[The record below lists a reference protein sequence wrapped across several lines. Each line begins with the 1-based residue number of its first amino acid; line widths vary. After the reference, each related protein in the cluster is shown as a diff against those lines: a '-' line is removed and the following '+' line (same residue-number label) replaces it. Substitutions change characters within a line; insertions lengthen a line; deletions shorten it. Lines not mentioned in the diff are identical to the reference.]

1 MPRAA
6 REREAALLQ
15 MLQESQ
21 RRYDRLLDM
30 PISTTSPRPELSP
43 YPELRTSASTR
54 APRGDMRRRIAEIR
68 DLLGVDKSLAD
79 TCLGM
84 LRDGLVQ
91 RMGYGRYGAA
101 EPSSMPP
108 TSARTL

>member
-1 MPRAA
+1 
-6 REREAALLQ
+6 

-30 PISTTSPRPELSP
+30 PISTTPPRPELSP

-54 APRGDMRRRIAEIR
+54 APRGDMRRRIVVLLRAHPEGLTPAEIR

-79 TCLGM
+79 MCLGM

-101 EPSSMPP
+101 EPSRMPP